1 MTQASEPSN
10 TSETA
15 IRRSIIATAQDLNQR
30 GFCPSKSG
38 NVSARWQDGFLITPS
53 GVQYDDLTPDDLV
66 FITHEGHPA
75 ATTRAGLR
83 PSSEWRFHQA
93 IYHKHSDAQA
103 IAHTHS
109 PMATALSCARK
120 PIPAFHYMIALAGGS
135 DIRCA
140 DYATFGTE
148 ELAQEMLKALEG
160 RKAVLLA
167 NHGVVAYGKSLLGA
181 ATLAIEVENL
191 ASQYLALLSAGLEPV
206 ILDHEE
212 MARVQKS
219 FAGYGKA

>member
-1 MTQASEPSN
+1 MTHQAE
-10 TSETA
+10 ETKL
-15 IRRSIIATAQDLNQR
+15 RHSIIATAQDLNNR

-38 NVSARWQDGFLITPS
+38 NVSARFLGGFLITPA
-53 GVQYDDLTPDDLV
+53 GLQYDDLTLDDIV
-66 FITHEGHPA
+66 FIDADGHPA
-75 ATTRAGLR
+75 PSAKAGLR

-93 IYHKHSDAQA
+93 IYQTHAEAQA

-109 PMATALSCARK
+109 PLATALSCARK

-140 DYATFGTE
+140 EYATFGTE
-148 ELAQEMLKALEG
+148 ELAQTMLKALEG

-167 NHGVVAYGKSLLGA
+167 NHGVVAFGKSLLGA

-191 ASQYLALLSAGLEPV
+191 ARQYLTLLSAGLQPV
-206 ILDHEE
+206 ILDDAE
-212 MARVQKS
+212 MARVQMS

>member
-1 MTQASEPSN
+1 MTHD
-10 TSETA
+10 ETVL
-15 IRRSIIATAQDLNQR
+15 RQQIIATAQDLNNR

-38 NVSARWQDGFLITPS
+38 NVSARLKDGFLVTPS
-53 GVQYDDLTPDDLV
+53 GIQYDALTPEDIVLIDAQ
-66 FITHEGHPA
+66 GHPA
-75 ATTRAGLR
+75 GSTRDGLR

-93 IYHKHSDAQA
+93 IYQTYAEAQA

-120 PIPAFHYMIALAGGS
+120 PIPAFHYMIALAGGA

-148 ELAQEMLKALEG
+148 ALAQTMLKALDD

-191 ASQYLALLSAGLEPV
+191 ARQYLALLGAGLEPV
-206 ILDHEE
+206 ILDEEE

>member
-1 MTQASEPSN
+1 MTRLAEE
-10 TSETA
+10 TSLRA
-15 IRRSIIATAQDLNQR
+15 AIIATAQDLNNR

-38 NVSARWQDGFLITPS
+38 NVSARFNEGFLITPS
-53 GVQYDDLTPDDLV
+53 GVQYDDLTQEDIVYIDAN
-66 FITHEGHPA
+66 GNPA
-75 ATTRAGLR
+75 PSMKQGLR

-93 IYHKHSDAQA
+93 IYQSHADAQA

-109 PMATALSCARK
+109 PLATALSCART

-140 DYATFGTE
+140 EYATFGTE
-148 ELAQEMLKALEG
+148 DLAHNMLKSLEG

-181 ATLAIEVENL
+181 ATLVIEVENL
-191 ASQYLALLSAGLEPV
+191 ARQYLTLLSAGLQPV
-206 ILDHEE
+206 ILDAGE

>member
-1 MTQASEPSN
+1 MTHD
-10 TSETA
+10 ETA
-15 IRRSIIATAQDLNQR
+15 LRQQIIATAQDLNNR

-38 NVSARWQDGFLITPS
+38 NVSARLKDGFLVTPS
-53 GVQYDDLTPDDLV
+53 GIQYDALTPDDIVL
-66 FITHEGHPA
+66 IDAQGHPA
-75 ATTRAGLR
+75 ASTREGLR

-93 IYHKHSDAQA
+93 IYQTYAEAQA
-103 IAHTHS
+103 IAHTQS

-120 PIPAFHYMIALAGGS
+120 PIPAFHYMIALAGGA

-148 ELAQEMLKALEG
+148 ALAQTMLKALD
-160 RKAVLLA
+160 
-167 NHGVVAYGKSLLGA
+167 HGVVAYGKTLLGA

-191 ASQYLALLSAGLEPV
+191 ARQYLALLGAGLEPV
-206 ILDHEE
+206 ILDEDE
-212 MARVQKS
+212 MVRVQKS

>member
-1 MTQASEPSN
+1 MTHHAE
-10 TSETA
+10 ETKLRHA
-15 IRRSIIATAQDLNQR
+15 IIAAAQDLNNR

-38 NVSARWQDGFLITPS
+38 NVSARFQGGFLITPS
-53 GVQYDDLTPDDLV
+53 GIQYDDLTLDDIV
-66 FITHEGHPA
+66 FIDADGHPA
-75 ATTRAGLR
+75 PLTKAGLR

-93 IYHKHSDAQA
+93 IYQTHAEAQA

-109 PMATALSCARK
+109 PLATALSCARK

-140 DYATFGTE
+140 EYATFGTE
-148 ELAQEMLKALEG
+148 ELAQTMLKALEG

-191 ASQYLALLSAGLEPV
+191 ARQYLTLLSAGLQPV
-206 ILDHEE
+206 ILDDAE
-212 MARVQKS
+212 MARVQMS

>member
-1 MTQASEPSN
+1 MTLPTDLSLAEDHK
-10 TSETA
+10 
-15 IRRSIIATAQDLNQR
+15 IRQSIIDAAQDLNRR

-38 NVSARWQDGFLITPS
+38 NVSARWQDGFIITPS
-53 GVQYDDLTPDDLV
+53 GVQYDDLTPQDLV
-66 FITHEGHPA
+66 FITGEGTPSA
-75 ATTRAGLR
+75 ATRPGLR

-93 IYHKHSDAQA
+93 IYHTHADAQA

-120 PIPAFHYMIALAGGS
+120 PIPAFHYMIALAGGA

-148 ELAQEMLKALEG
+148 ELAQAMLKALDG

-191 ASQYLALLSAGLEPV
+191 ARQYLALLGAGLEPV
-206 ILDHEE
+206 ILDDAE

>member
-1 MTQASEPSN
+1 MTTRPSHADL
-10 TSETA
+10 SDLDM
-15 IRRSIIATAQDLNQR
+15 RHGVIATARDLNQR

-38 NVSARWQDGFLITPS
+38 NVSIRLPNGFLITPS
-53 GVQYDDLTPDDLV
+53 GIPYDDLTPDDLV
-66 FITHEGHPA
+66 ALDFNGQ
-75 ATTRAGLR
+75 ATAPLRAGLR

-93 IYHKHSDAQA
+93 IYQNEAEAQA
-103 IAHTHS
+103 VVHTHS
-109 PMATALSCARK
+109 PLATALSCARQS
-120 PIPAFHYMIALAGGS
+120 IPAFHYMIALAGGS

-148 ELAQEMLKALEG
+148 ALAVSMLRALKG

-167 NHGVVAYGKSLLGA
+167 NHGVVAYGKSLAGA

-191 ASQYLALLSAGLEPV
+191 ARQYLSILSAGLTPI
-206 ILDHEE
+206 ILDEEE

>member
-1 MTQASEPSN
+1 MTHAD
-10 TSETA
+10 ETA
-15 IRRSIIATAQDLNQR
+15 LRQEIIATAQDLNNR

-38 NVSARWQDGFLITPS
+38 NVSARLKDGFLVTPS
-53 GVQYDDLTPDDLV
+53 GIQYDALTPDDIVL
-66 FITHEGHPA
+66 IDAQGQPA
-75 ATTRAGLR
+75 ASTRDGLR

-93 IYHKHSDAQA
+93 IYQTYAEAQA

-109 PMATALSCARK
+109 PLATALSCARK
-120 PIPAFHYMIALAGGS
+120 PIPAFHYMIALAGGA

-148 ELAQEMLKALEG
+148 ALAQTMLKALDG

-191 ASQYLALLSAGLEPV
+191 ARQYLALLGAGLEPV
-206 ILDHEE
+206 ILDEQE

>member
-1 MTQASEPSN
+1 MTASADEN
-10 TSETA
+10 A
-15 IRRSIIATAQDLNQR
+15 LRKHIIATAQDLNNR

-38 NVSARWQDGFLITPS
+38 NVSARLKDGFLITPS
-53 GVQYDDLTPDDLV
+53 GIQYDDLTLEDIV
-66 FITHEGHPA
+66 FIDAQGRPA
-75 ATTRAGLR
+75 APTREGLR

-93 IYHKHSDAQA
+93 IYQHHAEAQA

-120 PIPAFHYMIALAGGS
+120 SIPAFHYMIALAGGS

-148 ELAQEMLKALEG
+148 ALAQTMLKALDG

-191 ASQYLALLSAGLEPV
+191 ARQYLTLLGAGLKPV
-206 ILDHEE
+206 ILDDEE

>member
-1 MTQASEPSN
+1 MTQSTNASFRNDLPL
-10 TSETA
+10 
-15 IRRSIIATAQDLNQR
+15 RQSIIATAQDLNRR

-38 NVSARWQDGFLITPS
+38 NVSARWQDGFIITPS

-66 FITHEGHPA
+66 FMTAEGKPSPE
-75 ATTRAGLR
+75 TRQGLR
-83 PSSEWRFHQA
+83 PSSEWRFHEA
-93 IYHKHSDAQA
+93 IYHKHNEAEA

-120 PIPAFHYMIALAGGS
+120 SIPAFHYMIALAGGS

-148 ELAQEMLKALEG
+148 ELAIEMLKALEG

-167 NHGVVAYGKSLLGA
+167 NHGVVAFGKSLLGA
-181 ATLAIEVENL
+181 ASLVIEVENL
-191 ASQYLALLSAGLEPV
+191 ASQYLALLAAGLTPV
-206 ILDHEE
+206 ILDEAE

>member
-1 MTQASEPSN
+1 MTHHAE
-10 TSETA
+10 ETA
-15 IRRSIIATAQDLNQR
+15 LRHAIIATAQDLNNR

-38 NVSARWQDGFLITPS
+38 NVSARYKDGFLITPS
-53 GVQYDDLTPDDLV
+53 GVQYNDLTPDDIVL
-66 FITHEGHPA
+66 IDAHGKPA
-75 ATTRAGLR
+75 ASTRDDLR

-93 IYHKHSDAQA
+93 IYLAQPDAQA

-120 PIPAFHYMIALAGGS
+120 PIPPFHYMIALAGGS

-140 DYATFGTE
+140 EYATFGTE
-148 ELAQEMLKALEG
+148 ALAHNMLKALAG

-181 ATLAIEVENL
+181 ASLVIEVENL
-191 ASQYLALLSAGLEPV
+191 ASQYLALLSAGLQPV
-206 ILDHEE
+206 ILDDEE
-212 MARVQKS
+212 MARVQTS

>member
-1 MTQASEPSN
+1 MTHNPNTFSSEELSL
-10 TSETA
+10 
-15 IRRSIIATAQDLNQR
+15 RHSIITTAQDLNNR

-38 NVSARWQDGFLITPS
+38 NVSVRWQDGFIITPS
-53 GVQYDDLTPDDLV
+53 GVQYNALTADDLV
-66 FITHEGHPA
+66 FITGEGQPSNS
-75 ATTRAGLR
+75 TRARLR

-93 IYHKHSDAQA
+93 IYQSHSEAQA
-103 IAHTHS
+103 IVHTHS
-109 PMATALSCARK
+109 PLATALSCARK

-140 DYATFGTE
+140 NYATFGTE
-148 ELAQEMLKALEG
+148 DLAHEMLKALDG

-191 ASQYLALLSAGLEPV
+191 ARQYLTLLSAGLEPV
-206 ILDHEE
+206 ILDEAE